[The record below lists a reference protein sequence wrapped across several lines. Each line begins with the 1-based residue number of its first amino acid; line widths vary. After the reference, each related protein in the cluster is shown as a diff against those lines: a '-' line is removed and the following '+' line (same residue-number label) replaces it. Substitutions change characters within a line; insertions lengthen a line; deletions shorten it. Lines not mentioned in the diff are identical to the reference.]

1 MRNCG
6 SLKWHD
12 TRNKYS
18 IWIAHTDSMIF
29 NKQRNNNKYNT
40 FVTME
45 VYDLNI
51 SPENQPD
58 FYDVWVDDTVFLASY

>member
-1 MRNCG
+1 
-6 SLKWHD
+6 
-12 TRNKYS
+12 
-18 IWIAHTDSMIF
+18 MIF